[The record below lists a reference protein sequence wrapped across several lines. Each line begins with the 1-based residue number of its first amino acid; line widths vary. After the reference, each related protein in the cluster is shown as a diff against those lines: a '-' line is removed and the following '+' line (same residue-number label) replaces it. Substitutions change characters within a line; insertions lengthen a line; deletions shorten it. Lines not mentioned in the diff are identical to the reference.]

1 MDEEFNF
8 FSTPTVTGGVK
19 LPVCLILDTSG
30 SMSETIKSSRGMVVK
45 IDELNN
51 NMHSLLNTIRN
62 DNNARIMSDI
72 CIIACG
78 GDEPKVLNGYTSVDK
93 INYNNVV
100 PRGRTP
106 LGASVQLALDLLQKR
121 REYYRNNGIEHY
133 KPILMI
139 MSDGQPTE
147 QDNVVYTAAQRCTDA
162 VNNEGLK
169 VLPIGIGQSAR
180 LDILDM
186 FSPKVKAKCID
197 NMDVFVQLFEML
209 SRSMS
214 TSDNTVFDW
223 LNDQV

>member
-1 MDEEFNF
+1 MDGEFNF

-51 NMHSLLNTIRN
+51 NMHSLLNTIKN

-93 INYNNVV
+93 INYKNVV

>member
-1 MDEEFNF
+1 MAGDFNF
-8 FSTPTVTGGVK
+8 FSVPKATGGIK

-30 SMSETIKSSRGMVVK
+30 SMAERIKSSRGMVVK
-45 IDELNN
+45 IDELNHN
-51 NMHSLLNTIRN
+51 IDTLLQTIKN
-62 DNNARIMSDI
+62 DPNASIMSDI
-72 CIIACG
+72 CMIACG
-78 GDEPKVLNGYTSVDK
+78 GEQPSVINGYTNVEK
-93 INYNNVV
+93 IQFRHVI
-100 PRGRTP
+100 PDGRTP
-106 LGASVQLALDLLQKR
+106 LGASVELALNLLNKR
-121 REYYRNNGIEHY
+121 REYYRNNSIEHY

-147 QDNVVYTAAQRCTDA
+147 PDYVVYDAAQKCTDA

-169 VLPIGIGQSAR
+169 VLPIGIGTSAR

-197 NMDVFVQLFEML
+197 NMDVFVKLFEML

-214 TSDNTVFDW
+214 QSDNTVFDW

>member
-1 MDEEFNF
+1 MNEFNF
-8 FSTPTVTGGVK
+8 FSRPTVSGGVK

-30 SMSETIKSSRGMVVK
+30 SMSQTMHSSRGMVVK
-45 IDELNN
+45 IDELNRN
-51 NMHSLLNTIRN
+51 IDTLLYTIQN
-62 DNNARIMSDI
+62 DQNARIMSDI
-72 CIIACG
+72 CMIECG
-78 GDEPKVLNGYTSVDK
+78 GLSPRVLNGYTSVDK
-93 INYNNVV
+93 IYFNHVV
-100 PRGRTP
+100 PYGKTP
-106 LGASVQLALDLLQKR
+106 LGASVELALDLLSKR

-147 QDNVVYTAAQRCTDA
+147 EEYVVYRAAQRCAEA
-162 VNNEGLK
+162 VYNDGLK
-169 VLPIGIGQSAR
+169 VLPIGIGHAAR

-197 NMDVFVQLFEML
+197 NMDVFVKLFEML

-214 TSDNTVFDW
+214 QSDNTVFDW

>member
-1 MDEEFNF
+1 MDGEFNF

-51 NMHSLLNTIRN
+51 NMHSLLNTIKN

>member
-1 MDEEFNF
+1 MNGDFNF
-8 FSTPTVTGGVK
+8 FSVPKASGGIK

-30 SMSETIKSSRGMVVK
+30 SMAERIRSSRGMVVK

-51 NMHSLLNTIRN
+51 NMDTLLRTIRN
-62 DNNARIMSDI
+62 DANARIMSDI

-78 GDEPKVLNGYTSVDK
+78 GQHPKILNGYTNVDK
-93 INYNNVV
+93 INYQHVYPNGV
-100 PRGRTP
+100 TP
-106 LGASVQLALDLLQKR
+106 LGESVQLALDLLQKR
-121 REYYRNNGIEHY
+121 REFYRNNSIEHY

-147 QDNVVYTAAQRCTDA
+147 QDYVVYEAAQRCANA

-214 TSDNTVFDW
+214 QSDNTVFDW
-223 LNDQV
+223 LNDQI

>member
-1 MDEEFNF
+1 MNGDFNF
-8 FSTPTVTGGVK
+8 FSVPKATGGIK

-30 SMSETIKSSRGMVVK
+30 SMSEREKSSRGMVVK
-45 IDELNN
+45 IDELNKN
-51 NMHSLLNTIRN
+51 IDTLLQTIKN
-62 DNNARIMSDI
+62 DSNARIMSDI
-72 CIIACG
+72 CMISCG
-78 GDEPKVLNGYTSVDK
+78 GEQPKVINGYTNVEK
-93 INYNNVV
+93 IHFNHINPY
-100 PRGRTP
+100 GRTP
-106 LGASVQLALDLLQKR
+106 LGASVEMALDLLSKR

-147 QDNVVYTAAQRCTDA
+147 EDYVVYNAAQRCTNA

-169 VLPIGIGQSAR
+169 VLPIGIGESAR

-197 NMDVFVQLFEML
+197 NMDVFVKLFEML

-214 TSDNTVFDW
+214 QSDNTVFDW
-223 LNDQV
+223 LNDQI

>member
-1 MDEEFNF
+1 MNGNFSF
-8 FSTPTVTGGVK
+8 FSIPKATGGIK

-30 SMSETIKSSRGMVVK
+30 SMSEKIRSSRGMVVK

-51 NMHSLLNTIRN
+51 NIDTLLRTINN
-62 DNNARIMSDI
+62 DANAKIMSDI

-78 GDEPKVLNGYTSVDK
+78 GEQPSVINGYTNVEK
-93 INYNNVV
+93 IQFKHVTPY
-100 PRGRTP
+100 GRTP
-106 LGASVQLALDLLQKR
+106 LGASVELALDLLSKR
-121 REYYRNNGIEHY
+121 REFYRNNGIEHY

-147 QDNVVYTAAQRCTDA
+147 EDYIVYNAAQRCTNA

-169 VLPIGIGQSAR
+169 VLPIGIGTTAR

-197 NMDVFVQLFEML
+197 NMDVFVKLFEML

-214 TSDNTVFDW
+214 QSDNTVFDW

>member
-1 MDEEFNF
+1 MSGDFNF
-8 FSTPTVTGGVK
+8 FSAPKATGGIK

-30 SMSETIKSSRGMVVK
+30 SMSEKLKSSRGMVAK

-51 NMHSLLNTIRN
+51 NIDTLLNTIKN
-62 DNNARIMSDI
+62 DSNARIMSDI
-72 CIIACG
+72 CMISCG
-78 GDEPKVLNGYTSVDK
+78 GDTPTILNGYTNVEK
-93 INYNNVV
+93 INFKHVS
-100 PRGRTP
+100 PSGRTP
-106 LGASVQLALDLLQKR
+106 LGASVELALDLLAKR
-121 REYYRNNGIEHY
+121 REFYRNNSIEHY

-147 QDNVVYTAAQRCTDA
+147 YENVVYAAAQRCTNA

-214 TSDNTVFDW
+214 QSDNTVFDW

>member
-1 MDEEFNF
+1 MNGDFNF
-8 FSTPTVTGGVK
+8 FSVPKATGGIK

-30 SMSETIKSSRGMVVK
+30 SMSERIMSSRGMVVK

-51 NMHSLLNTIRN
+51 NIDTLLQTIKN
-62 DNNARIMSDI
+62 DANARIMSDI
-72 CIIACG
+72 CMIACG
-78 GDEPKVLNGYTSVDK
+78 GEQPRVINGYTNVEK
-93 INYNNVV
+93 IQFNHVV
-100 PRGRTP
+100 PSGRTP
-106 LGASVQLALDLLQKR
+106 LGASVEMALDLLSKR

-147 QDNVVYTAAQRCTDA
+147 EDYVVYNAAQRCTNV

-169 VLPIGIGQSAR
+169 VLPIGIGESAR

-197 NMDVFVQLFEML
+197 NMDVFVKLFEML

-214 TSDNTVFDW
+214 QSDNTVFDW

>member
-51 NMHSLLNTIRN
+51 NMHSLLNTIKN

>member
-1 MDEEFNF
+1 MNGDFNF
-8 FSTPTVTGGVK
+8 FSTPTVTGGIK

-30 SMSETIKSSRGMVVK
+30 SMSERITSSRGMVVK

-51 NMHSLLNTIRN
+51 NMDSLLNTIRN
-62 DNNARIMSDI
+62 DNNAKIMSDI
-72 CIIACG
+72 CIISCG
-78 GDEPKVLNGYTSVDK
+78 GDDPTVINGYTSVDK
-93 INYNNVV
+93 INYQHVI

-106 LGASVQLALDLLQKR
+106 LGASVELALDLLQKR
-121 REYYRNNGIEHY
+121 RTYYRNNGIEHY

-147 QDNVVYTAAQRCTDA
+147 DDDVVYDAARRCTNA

>member
-1 MDEEFNF
+1 MNGNFNF
-8 FSTPTVTGGVK
+8 FSAPKASGGIK

-30 SMSETIKSSRGMVVK
+30 SMSEELRSSRGMVAK

-51 NMHSLLNTIRN
+51 NIDSLLFTIRN
-62 DNNARIMSDI
+62 DSNARIMSDI
-72 CIIACG
+72 CMIACG
-78 GDEPKVLNGYTSVDK
+78 GEQPRVLNGYTSVDK
-93 INYNNVV
+93 IQFNHVN
-100 PRGRTP
+100 PSGRTP
-106 LGASVQLALDLLQKR
+106 LGASVDLALDLLSKR

-147 QDNVVYTAAQRCTDA
+147 FENVVYSAAQRCTNA

-169 VLPIGIGQSAR
+169 VLPIGIGRTAR

-214 TSDNTVFDW
+214 QSDNTVFDW
-223 LNDQV
+223 LNDQI

>member
-1 MDEEFNF
+1 MNGDFNF
-8 FSTPTVTGGVK
+8 FSVPKASGGIK

-30 SMSETIKSSRGMVVK
+30 SMSEAITSSRGMVVK

-51 NMHSLLNTIRN
+51 NIDTLLRTIEN
-62 DNNARIMSDI
+62 DSNARIMSDI
-72 CIIACG
+72 CMIACG
-78 GDEPKVLNGYTSVDK
+78 GDTPKVLNGYTSVDK
-93 INYNNVV
+93 IKFSHVRPY
-100 PRGRTP
+100 GRTP
-106 LGASVQLALDLLQKR
+106 LGASVELALDLLSKR

-147 QDNVVYTAAQRCTDA
+147 QDNVVYSAAQRCTNA

-186 FSPKVKAKCID
+186 FSPKVKAKCIN

-214 TSDNTVFDW
+214 QSDNTVFDW
-223 LNDQV
+223 LNDQL

>member
-1 MDEEFNF
+1 MNGDFNF
-8 FSTPTVTGGVK
+8 FSVPKATGGIK

-30 SMSETIKSSRGMVVK
+30 SMSERIKSSRGMVVK

-51 NMHSLLNTIRN
+51 NIDTLLQTIKN
-62 DNNARIMSDI
+62 DANARIMSDI
-72 CIIACG
+72 CMIACG
-78 GDEPKVLNGYTSVDK
+78 GEQPRVINGYTNVEK
-93 INYNNVV
+93 IQFNHIV
-100 PRGRTP
+100 PSGRTP
-106 LGASVQLALDLLQKR
+106 LGASVEMALDLLSKR

-147 QDNVVYTAAQRCTDA
+147 EDYVVYNAAQRCTNA

-169 VLPIGIGQSAR
+169 VLPIGIGESAR

-186 FSPKVKAKCID
+186 FSPKVKAKCIY
-197 NMDVFVQLFEML
+197 NMYVFFKLFEML

-214 TSDNTVFDW
+214 QSDNTVFDW

>member
-1 MDEEFNF
+1 MNDNFNF
-8 FSTPTVTGGVK
+8 FSVPKATGGIK

-30 SMSETIKSSRGMVVK
+30 SMSERIKSSRGMVVK

-51 NMHSLLNTIRN
+51 NIDTLLQTIKN
-62 DNNARIMSDI
+62 DSNANIMSDI
-72 CIIACG
+72 CMIACG
-78 GDEPKVLNGYTSVDK
+78 GEKPKVLNGYTNVEK
-93 INYNNVV
+93 IYFSHVI
-100 PRGRTP
+100 PTGRTP
-106 LGASVQLALDLLQKR
+106 LGASVEMALDLLSKR

-147 QDNVVYTAAQRCTDA
+147 EDYIVYNAAQRCTDA
-162 VNNEGLK
+162 VNNDGLK
-169 VLPIGIGQSAR
+169 VLPIGIGESAR

-197 NMDVFVQLFEML
+197 NMDVFVKLFDML

-214 TSDNTVFDW
+214 QSDNTVFDW
-223 LNDQV
+223 LNDQI

>member
-1 MDEEFNF
+1 MDGEFNF

-78 GDEPKVLNGYTSVDK
+78 GDEPKVLNGYTSVDR

>member
-1 MDEEFNF
+1 MNGDFNF
-8 FSTPTVTGGVK
+8 FSVPKATGGIK

-30 SMSETIKSSRGMVVK
+30 SMSERIKSSRGMVVK
-45 IDELNN
+45 VDELNN
-51 NMHSLLNTIRN
+51 NIDTLLQTIKN
-62 DNNARIMSDI
+62 DSNARIMSDI
-72 CIIACG
+72 CMIACG
-78 GDEPKVLNGYTSVDK
+78 GEQPRVINGYTNVEK
-93 INYNNVV
+93 IQFNHVV
-100 PRGRTP
+100 PSGRTP
-106 LGASVQLALDLLQKR
+106 LGASVEMALNLLSKR

-147 QDNVVYTAAQRCTDA
+147 EDYVVYNAAQRCTNA

-169 VLPIGIGQSAR
+169 VLPIGIGESAR

-197 NMDVFVQLFEML
+197 NMDVFVKLFEML

-214 TSDNTVFDW
+214 QSDNTVFDW

>member
-1 MDEEFNF
+1 MNEFNF
-8 FSTPTVTGGVK
+8 FSRPTVSGGVK

-30 SMSETIKSSRGMVVK
+30 SMSQTMHSSRGMVVK
-45 IDELNN
+45 IDELNRN
-51 NMHSLLNTIRN
+51 IDTLLYTIQN
-62 DNNARIMSDI
+62 DQNARIMSDI
-72 CIIACG
+72 CMIECG
-78 GDEPKVLNGYTSVDK
+78 GLSPRVLNGYTSVDK
-93 INYNNVV
+93 IYFNHVV
-100 PRGRTP
+100 PYGKTP
-106 LGASVQLALDLLQKR
+106 LGASVELALDLLSKR

-147 QDNVVYTAAQRCTDA
+147 EEYVVYHAAQRCADA
-162 VNNEGLK
+162 VYNDGLK
-169 VLPIGIGQSAR
+169 VLPIGIGQAAR

-197 NMDVFVQLFEML
+197 NMDVFVKLFEML

-214 TSDNTVFDW
+214 QSDNTVFDW

>member
-1 MDEEFNF
+1 MNGDFNF
-8 FSTPTVTGGVK
+8 FSTPKASGGVK

-30 SMSETIKSSRGMVVK
+30 SMAERIKSSRGMVVK
-45 IDELNN
+45 IDELNHN
-51 NMHSLLNTIRN
+51 IDTLLNTIRN
-62 DNNARIMSDI
+62 DANASIMSDI
-72 CIIACG
+72 CMISCG
-78 GDEPKVLNGYTSVDK
+78 GSQPKVLNGYTSVDK
-93 INYNNVV
+93 ICYQHVNPN
-100 PRGRTP
+100 GRTP
-106 LGASVQLALDLLQKR
+106 LGASVELALDLLNKR
-121 REYYRNNGIEHY
+121 RDYYRNNGIEHY

-147 QDNVVYTAAQRCTDA
+147 PDYVVYDAAQRCTDA

-169 VLPIGIGQSAR
+169 VLPIGIGNSAR

-214 TSDNTVFDW
+214 QSDNTVFDW
-223 LNDQV
+223 LNDQI